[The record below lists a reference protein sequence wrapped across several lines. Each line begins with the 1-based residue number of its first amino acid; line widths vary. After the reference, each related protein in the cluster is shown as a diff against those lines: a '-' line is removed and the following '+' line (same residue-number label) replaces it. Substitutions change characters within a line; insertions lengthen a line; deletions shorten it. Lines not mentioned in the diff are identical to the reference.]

1 MEELRKALKFALAHT
16 SSKYVMMYA
25 NNSFAHI
32 SDLCTFLSSLSLLFY
47 CYGLCSLRPEG
58 ISFDEGLLN
67 VQHISTNFNIELSSQ
82 VITIQPYG
90 YHMTIVPTISCAM
103 ITFKIFSTMTLLLL

>member
-32 SDLCTFLSSLSLLFY
+32 SDLCTFQSSLPLL
-47 CYGLCSLRPEG
+47 YGLCSLRPEG

-67 VQHISTNFNIELSSQ
+67 VQHISTNFNTELPSQ

-90 YHMTIVPTISCAM
+90 HHMTIVPTISCAM